1 MGDDEEAALDA
12 LFLSLSVDEKRTVL
26 MHLLNKKRLAP
37 LRNIIK
43 TIAFMM
49 PDLASYT
56 NLRCACKHFWKWLP
70 PALSKEVLENVLMPH
85 VNRFRNFLQN
95 LPDVTTI
102 VNKTES
108 NTIRLEVKR
117 SHYPFYVGYRIARA
131 TGFIRSKSTR
141 IIGSVFYD
149 CFEDFVSQETGEEI
163 DYKKLSFLQNPM
175 KDTQV
180 KLNRKRLKR
189 F

>member
-1 MGDDEEAALDA
+1 MEEQQLNAIFLA
-12 LFLSLSVDEKRTVL
+12 LSLEEKRALLV
-26 MHLLNKKRLAP
+26 HLLNKKRLAP

-43 TIAFMM
+43 TIAYMM

-102 VNKTES
+102 VNKIES
-108 NTIRLEVKR
+108 SMFRLEVRR
-117 SHYPFYVGYRIARA
+117 SHYPYYVGYCIARD
-131 TGFIRSKSTR
+131 TGYICQKSTR
-141 IIGSVFYD
+141 IIGSVFWERFD
-149 CFEDFVSQETGEEI
+149 DFVNRETGEEL
-163 DYKKLSFLQNPM
+163 DWPKKETLL
-175 KDTQV
+175 
-180 KLNRKRLKR
+180 KLNRLNKRLKR